1 MGVKTRRLEPHLLI
15 YKHGKVYA
23 KRGKQNHRVCDCRV
37 FYGNCVKC
45 NDKYARRK
53 SDYISVMVKHARESS
68 VKRKVTRPTENHDF
82 NDLDYYRLVLTRIQ
96 ESRMLCECS
105 LCESR
110 GHRQRLSIRGPNKMS
125 MDRTRDDIG
134 YTHEDQVLRLI
145 SKVHHSS
152 QKRDAVPVEKTSK
165 RPKKWSESML
175 DGITK
180 RSKRRY
186 ERTQKEISQMERAS
200 MDVKDMVIFLNTHLI
215 DRENIRAMLE
225 KLREET
231 PDCTECGISLD
242 YGDAEGFLVTT
253 NNPRQAS
260 PDRINDRIGYT
271 PENVR
276 MVCCACQTMGEVDDA
291 EDIFLDE
298 PGLLDLER
306 YLVDKIGSMEC
317 N

>member
-1 MGVKTRRLEPHLLI
+1 MGVKTRRLEPQSLI
-15 YKHGKVYA
+15 FKHGKVYA

-53 SDYISVMVKHARESS
+53 SDYISVMVKHARETS
-68 VKRKVTRPTENHDF
+68 VKRRLTRPDEDHDF
-82 NDLDYYRLVLTRIQ
+82 NNLEYYRLVLTRVQ
-96 ESRMLCECS
+96 ESRMMCECD
-105 LCESR
+105 LCVTR
-110 GHRQRLSIRGPNKMS
+110 GDRQMLSIRGPNKMS

-134 YTHEDQVLRLI
+134 YTHENQSLRLI
-145 SKVHHSS
+145 SKAHHSS
-152 QKRDAVPVEKTSK
+152 QKRNAVPVEKTS
-165 RPKKWSESML
+165 RPRRWSEAML

-186 ERTQKEISQMERAS
+186 ERTKKEISQMEKAS
-200 MDVKDMVIFLNTHLI
+200 MDVKDMILFLNTHLI
-215 DRENIRAMLE
+215 DRENTRSMLD
-225 KLREET
+225 KLREDT
-231 PDCTECGISLD
+231 PDCSKCGITLD
-242 YGDAEGFLVTT
+242 YGDPDGFLITT

-276 MVCCACQTMGEVDDA
+276 MVCCACQTMGGVDDA

-298 PGLLDLER
+298 TDLLDLER
-306 YLVDKIGSMEC
+306 YLVDKIGSIEC